1 MVQPAFNIGDPDQAL
16 EVNDGHLL
24 IEISAQSLNY
34 ILFKKDPNELLLLR
48 QYRLYTTSDRS
59 SRDLI
64 EEVISEDTL
73 ISQHADRALIIYNF
87 PESSIVPTECYTAEM
102 NGPLTMLMY
111 GEDNNECVFGE
122 EVKDLHMHNVYR
134 VPKNIHSLLKEKFTG
149 SRYWHFYTMLLL
161 SSDGDYLGKQ
171 HVIKT
176 VFYHDK
182 FIAVFYSAEKLQLI
196 QTFNYQTP
204 EDVAYYLLLICKQFT
219 VRQQEITLSVS
230 GLIDSQSALY
240 SELLKYFPTVFE
252 EKLPE
257 GIELKG
263 LLEEFPA
270 HYFSPLL
277 KMSLCGL

>member
-1 MVQPAFNIGDPDQAL
+1 
-16 EVNDGHLL
+16 
-24 IEISAQSLNY
+24 
-34 ILFKKDPNELLLLR
+34 
-48 QYRLYTTSDRS
+48 
-59 SRDLI
+59 
-64 EEVISEDTL
+64 
-73 ISQHADRALIIYNF
+73 
-87 PESSIVPTECYTAEM
+87 M
-102 NGPLTMLMY
+102 NGPLTRLVY
-111 GEDNNECVFGE
+111 GEDSNECVFGE

-134 VPKNIHSLLKEKFTG
+134 VPKDIHSLLKEKFTG

-161 SSDGDYLGKQ
+161 SPDGDYLGKQ

-182 FIAVFYSAEKLQLI
+182 FIAAFYSAEKLQLI